1 MKSRFAISLAL
12 NVVLLGLVAWLWT
25 QRSQRAEVPVA
36 SHQGN
41 DKALSSNAV
50 RGAQR
55 RLTPAATKGE
65 APEQFDWRAV
75 ESENYK
81 QYIANLRSIG
91 CPEETI
97 RDIIIADVNK
107 LFDSRRKDLFPAT
120 NRFEYWKGGNF
131 LAALLDES
139 KMQKEQALNAEKR
152 ALLKELLGVDVPDT
166 GDIISGTKTFDAM
179 LDFLPAEKRTQIMEL
194 EQKFAARMAKSMKDI
209 QRGDLEAFKRLQAE
223 KDEEMLKLLSPDEK
237 FEYDLR
243 MSQSAMMMRM
253 QMGDFETSEQEFRD
267 LFKLRKQFDD
277 EFGAFGIPP
286 SKPEERERRTTAQ
299 KQLDA
304 DTRRVL
310 GEDRFLEYKYSDDFA
325 RSSFSKI
332 ADEFQ
337 IPKQKAYKVYDIRD
351 VAQAEAAQV
360 RGNKALTA
368 EERQFKLDQIR
379 ATTEQELGNL
389 IGQPARDKYV
399 EQGSWIKNLNSTRS
413 GGSSN

>member
-25 QRSQRAEVPVA
+25 QRSRPATGEQPSAVGPSA
-36 SHQGN
+36 ADG
-41 DKALSSNAV
+41 DV
-50 RGAQR
+50 RGPKAEQR
-55 RLTPAATKGE
+55 RLPSAAGKAE

-107 LFDSRRKDLFPAT
+107 LFDSRRKELFPAT

-131 LAALLDES
+131 LANLLDES

-152 ALLKELLGVDVPDT
+152 ALLKELLGVDVPDS

-209 QRGDLEAFKRLQAE
+209 QRGDLSALKKLQAE
-223 KDEEMLKLLSPDEK
+223 KDEEMLKFLSPDEK
-237 FEYDLR
+237 LEYDLR
-243 MSQSAMMMRM
+243 MSQTAMMMRM
-253 QMGDFETSEQEFRD
+253 QMGDFEASEQEFRD
-267 LFKLRKQFDD
+267 LFTLRKQFDD
-277 EFGAFGIPP
+277 EYGAFGIP
-286 SKPEERERRTTAQ
+286 SNNPEERERRTTAQ

-337 IPKQKAYKVYDIRD
+337 VPKQKAYKVYEIRD

-360 RGNKALTA
+360 RANQVLSP
-368 EERQFKLDQIR
+368 EEKQFKLDQIR

-389 IGQPARDKYV
+389 IGQPARDKYI
-399 EQGSWIKNLNSTRS
+399 EQGSWIKNLNNTRS
-413 GGSSN
+413 GSSN

>member
-1 MKSRFAISLAL
+1 MKSRFAISLAF

-25 QRSQRAEVPVA
+25 QRSQRADAPITGN
-36 SHQGN
+36 QGN
-41 DKALSSNAV
+41 DKALPSNSLKAE
-50 RGAQR
+50 QR
-55 RLTPAATKGE
+55 RLTSAATKGE

-107 LFDSRRKDLFPAT
+107 LFDSRRKELFPAT
-120 NRFEYWKGGNF
+120 NKFEYWKGGNF
-131 LAALLDES
+131 LANLLDES
-139 KMQKEQALNAEKR
+139 KMQKEQVLNAEKR

-166 GDIISGTKTFDAM
+166 GDLISGTKTFDAM

-194 EQKFAARMAKSMKDI
+194 EQKFAARIAKSMKDI
-209 QRGDLEAFKRLQAE
+209 QRGDLNALKKLQAE
-223 KDEEMLKLLSPDEK
+223 KDEEMLKFLSQDEK
-237 FEYDLR
+237 VEYDLR
-243 MSQSAMMMRM
+243 MSQTAMMMRM
-253 QMGDFETSEQEFRD
+253 QMGDFEASEQEFRD
-267 LFKLRKQFDD
+267 LFKLRKEFDD
-277 EFGAFGIPP
+277 EFGAFGIP
-286 SKPEERERRTTAQ
+286 SSNAEDRERRTVAQ

-360 RGNKALTA
+360 RGNKALTP

-379 ATTEQELGNL
+379 ATTEQELDRL
-389 IGQPARDKYV
+389 ISRPALDKYI
-399 EQGSWIKNLNSTRS
+399 EQGSWIKNLNNTRS
-413 GGSSN
+413 GGTSN